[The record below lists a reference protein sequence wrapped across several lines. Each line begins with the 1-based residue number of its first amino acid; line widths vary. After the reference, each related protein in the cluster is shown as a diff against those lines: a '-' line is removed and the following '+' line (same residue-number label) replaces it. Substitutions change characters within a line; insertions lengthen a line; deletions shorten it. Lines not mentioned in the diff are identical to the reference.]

1 MNTRVEIGHLGR
13 FWNDDF
19 KQLIFVKQ
27 PVTDEEVKTW
37 QDMGYDHVQSFTGSM
52 YDNSNPM
59 PDWIATLERMFGLY
73 NQTYTFYR
81 MTTLEIMPVHTDHYR
96 TYCRINN
103 VSTDK
108 VCRIVMML
116 EDWKPGHYFE

>member
-13 FWNDDF
+13 FWNDEF

-37 QDMGYDHVQSFTGSM
+37 QDMGYDHVKSFTGSM

-59 PDWIATLERMFGLY
+59 PDWIATLERMFWW
-73 NQTYTFYR
+73 
-81 MTTLEIMPVHTDHYR
+81 I
-96 TYCRINN
+96 
-103 VSTDK
+103 
-108 VCRIVMML
+108 
-116 EDWKPGHYFE
+116 